1 MWERGPAHRAQE
13 AGPKRAGAAV
23 TTPWVLDPELIAQRY
38 QTHLSH
44 GLSIREAMHRLD
56 TEGRNELQGES
67 SPSPLSVLL
76 RQFRSVVVWILV
88 AAAVLSALLNE
99 RLDAIAIGLIVV
111 LNALIGF
118 YQEWRAE
125 RSMAALRELS
135 SPQARVFR
143 DGSMHSIPAAE
154 VVRGDLL
161 VVEAGDRVP
170 ADARL
175 IEADA
180 LRADEAPLTGESQPV
195 TKLACRLTNPETPLA
210 ERANMVFQGTGIVA
224 GQGRAIVTATG
235 MATEV
240 GQIASLIQHAGAE
253 DTPLQRRL
261 DQVGRHLLVA
271 SLAIVAVVFGLGLF
285 RGVAPLEMLLVAVS
299 LAVAAVPEGLPAV
312 VTVALSLGVGRM
324 VRRNALVRRLASVE
338 TLGSVQ
344 VICSDKTGT
353 LTAGEMT
360 VRALWTAGREI
371 QVTGNGYA
379 PTGSLRENEQEIDG
393 RSDPVIGEL
402 LTAAAASS
410 EATLQVEGE
419 IPVVMGDPTEGAL
432 LVAAAKADIHRADL
446 EQQYERLRV
455 LPFDSERK
463 RMTIVRATPRG
474 PRAFVKGAPDV
485 LLELCHSW
493 AGPEGGRRPL
503 TEADRKTIAVANTSF
518 AGRAMRVIAVAVREL
533 SEAQV
538 NDLAPERLEQELTLI
553 GLLAMHDPPRPEA
566 REAVARC
573 HRAGVRTVMITGD
586 HPATAAAVGRELG
599 MLGPDDEVLAGT
611 ELQRLTDEQLSEQ
624 VDQVAVY
631 ARVTAADKLR
641 IVHAFRTRG
650 TVVAMTG
657 DGVNDA
663 PAVKEASV
671 GLAMGRTGTEV
682 TKEASDVVITDDNF
696 ASIVAAVEEGRGIY
710 DNIKKCL
717 QYLLAGNAAEILVML
732 IASVIAWPV
741 PLLPIQLLWINL
753 VTDGLPAL
761 ALASDPVDRTAM
773 NRPPRPSE
781 EQLVDRRFLIRLL
794 LTGCMSAAVALAAFG
809 YAWVVEQDLTRA
821 RTYAFTALVFEELL
835 RSLTARSI
843 HNPTWTRAGFP
854 NPRLLIVVVASIVLQ
869 TGILLLPSLHDWFN
883 VQLITLPEIG
893 ALLILGAVPSLI
905 LDVSKVLSRKKP
917 MWERNQPPR
926 RVTAH

>member
-1 MWERGPAHRAQE
+1 MDA
-13 AGPKRAGAAV
+13 
-23 TTPWVLDPELIAQRY
+23 ELVAQRLG
-38 QTHLSH
+38 THLAS
-44 GLSIREAMHRLD
+44 GLTALEAQHRLEA
-56 TEGRNELQGES
+56 EGRNELRGQGS
-67 SPSPLSVLL
+67 ASALRVFL
-76 RQFRSVVVWILV
+76 RQFRSVVIWILIG
-88 AAAVLSALLNE
+88 AAVLSALLHE

-125 RSMAALRELS
+125 RSMAALRALS
-135 SPQARVFR
+135 SPQARVVR
-143 DGSMHSIPAAE
+143 DGAVVGIPAPE
-154 VVRGDLL
+154 IVRGDLL
-161 VVEAGDRVP
+161 LLEAGDRVA

-195 TKLACRLTNPETPLA
+195 SKLASRLASPDVPLA
-210 ERANMVFQGTGIVA
+210 ERVNMAYQGTGIVA
-224 GQGRAIVTATG
+224 GQGRALVIATG
-235 MATEV
+235 MDTEV
-240 GQIASLIQHAGAE
+240 GQIATLIQQAGAE

-261 DQVGRHLLVA
+261 DQVGRHLLIA
-271 SLAIVAVVFGLGLF
+271 SLAIVAVVFGLGVF
-285 RGVAPLEMLLVAVS
+285 RGEPPIRMLLVAVS

-324 VRRNALVRRLASVE
+324 VRRNALVRRLSAVE

-344 VICSDKTGT
+344 VVCSDKTGT
-353 LTAGEMT
+353 LTTGEMT

-371 QVTGNGYA
+371 QVTGSGYA
-379 PTGSLRENEQEIDG
+379 PTGSLCEAGREIDG
-393 RSDPVIGEL
+393 HADRVVRSL

-410 EATLQVEGE
+410 EAILQQEGDA
-419 IPVVMGDPTEGAL
+419 PTVLGDPTEGAL
-432 LVAAAKADIHRADL
+432 LVAAAKADIHRDEL
-446 EQQYERLRV
+446 ERTCERLRV

-463 RMTIVRATPRG
+463 RMTIVRATPGG

-493 AGPEGGRRPL
+493 TGADGESHPL
-503 TEADRKTIAVANTSF
+503 AAADRAAVAAANEGF

-533 SEAQV
+533 SHAQV
-538 NDLAPERLEQELTLI
+538 TDLAPERLEQELTLI
-553 GLLAMHDPPRPEA
+553 GLLAMYDPPRPEA
-566 REAVARC
+566 REAVNRC
-573 HRAGVRTVMITGD
+573 RKAGIRTIMITGD

-599 MLGPDDEVLAGT
+599 MLAPGDAVLAGA
-611 ELQRLTDEQLSEQ
+611 ELQRLSDEQLSQ
-624 VDQVAVY
+624 RVDDVAVY

-696 ASIVAAVEEGRGIY
+696 ASIVSAVEEGRGIY

-732 IASVIAWPV
+732 VASLVAWPV
-741 PLLPIQLLWINL
+741 PLVPIQLLWINL

-761 ALASDPVDRTAM
+761 ALASDPVDPAAM
-773 NRPPRPSE
+773 SRPPRPSE
-781 EQLVDRRFLIRLL
+781 EQLVDRPFLVRLL
-794 LTGCMSAAVALAAFG
+794 LTGSLSAAVALAAFG
-809 YAWVVEQDLTRA
+809 HAWLQHHDLALA

-835 RSLTARSI
+835 RSLTARSL
-843 HNPTWTRAGFP
+843 HSPTWTRAGFP
-854 NPRLLIVVVASIVLQ
+854 NPRLLVVVAASIVLQ
-869 TGILLLPSLHDWFN
+869 AGILLMPELHAWFG
-883 VQLITLPEIG
+883 VSPISLPEIG
-893 ALLILGAVPSLI
+893 ELLALGAIPSLV
-905 LDVSKVLSRKKP
+905 LDMSKLFNRRKGLRARTISP
-917 MWERNQPPR
+917 TTRSCSS
-926 RVTAH
+926 